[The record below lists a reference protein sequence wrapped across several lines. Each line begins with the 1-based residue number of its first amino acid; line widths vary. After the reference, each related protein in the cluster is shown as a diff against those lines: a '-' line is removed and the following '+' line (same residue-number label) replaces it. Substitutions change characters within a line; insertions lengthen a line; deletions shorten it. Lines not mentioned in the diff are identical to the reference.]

1 MSNGLFDLGETFT
14 DVARGAADYYLG
26 RENIQDVQQLGREQQ
41 EALTGLAGQVGEA
54 TQFRPYT
61 VTGTL
66 ADVSATP
73 EGGLTLGLS
82 PEQQALQEQLMGQ
95 AAGLFGQVGQ
105 DPAAQ
110 QAAIFEQIRA
120 TQRPE
125 EERQRLA
132 LEERMLSQ
140 GRLGLGSAAY
150 GGSSP
155 ELLAQE
161 TARQEAMS
169 RASLSA
175 RQQALAEQQQSLA
188 GATGLLGAGYMP
200 QQQALGLFGAAA
212 VPAEFADVGRRTG
225 AQYLAQ
231 LGGRGTETRLQAEDM
246 ANQLR
251 LQQQRSL
258 LDSLLGREA
267 TLQEQIAAAASK
279 QPGLASGEVGLFSG
293 IFDDAQNYLSGLPV
307 IGGFFGGGGGAV
319 SNPALGGQAA
329 PMVSMGDSDGDGVAD
344 WLDQNPNDPNQ
355 V

>member
-1 MSNGLFDLGETFT
+1 MSNGLFDLTGA
-14 DVARGAADYYLG
+14 ARGAADYYLG

-41 EALTGLAGQVGEA
+41 EALTGLAGQVGETA
-54 TQFRPYT
+54 RFQPYT

-267 TLQEQIAAAASK
+267 TLQEQIAAAALK

>member
-1 MSNGLFDLGETFT
+1 MSDGLLGLGETFT

-26 RENIQDVQQLGREQQ
+26 RENIKDVQQLGREQQ
-41 EALTGLAGQVGEA
+41 AALTELAGQVGEA
-54 TQFRPYT
+54 TQFKPYT

-82 PEQQALQEQLMGQ
+82 PEQQALQNQLMGQ
-95 AAGLFGQVGQ
+95 AAGLFGTVGQ

-140 GRLGLGSAAY
+140 GRLGLSSAAY

-169 RASLSA
+169 KANLGA
-175 RQQALAEQQQSLA
+175 RQQALAEQQQALA
-188 GATGLLGAGYMP
+188 GATGLLGAGYRP
-200 QQQALGLFGAAA
+200 QQEALGLFGAAA
-212 VPAEFADVGRRTG
+212 TPAGYAAGDRRTG
-225 AQYLAQ
+225 AQYQAELG
-231 LGGRGTETRLQAEDM
+231 LGGVEARTQAEDM

-251 LQQQRSL
+251 IQQQRSL

-267 TLQEQIAAAASK
+267 TLQEQLVAGVLKDPNIATGAD
-279 QPGLASGEVGLFSG
+279 GLLGGPIG
-293 IFDDAQNYLSGLPV
+293 DA
-307 IGGFFGGGGGAV
+307 IGGFIGGLFGGGGE
-319 SNPALGGQAA
+319 
-329 PMVSMGDSDGDGVAD
+329 
-344 WLDQNPNDPNQ
+344 
-355 V
+355 

>member
-1 MSNGLFDLGETFT
+1 MSDGLLGLGETFT

-26 RENIQDVQQLGREQQ
+26 RENIKDVQQLGREQQ
-41 EALTGLAGQVGEA
+41 AALTELAGQVGEA
-54 TQFRPYT
+54 TQFKPYT

-82 PEQQALQEQLMGQ
+82 PEQQALQNQLMGQ
-95 AAGLFGQVGQ
+95 AAGLFGTVGQ

-140 GRLGLGSAAY
+140 GRLGLSSAAY

-169 RASLSA
+169 RANLGA
-175 RQQALAEQQQSLA
+175 RQQALAEQQQALA
-188 GATGLLGAGYMP
+188 GATGLLGAGYRP
-200 QQQALGLFGAAA
+200 QQEALGLFGAAA
-212 VPAEFADVGRRTG
+212 TPAGYAAGDRRTG
-225 AQYLAQ
+225 AQYQAELG
-231 LGGRGTETRLQAEDM
+231 LGGVEARTQAEDM

-251 LQQQRSL
+251 IQQQRSL

-267 TLQEQIAAAASK
+267 TLQEQLVAGVLKDPTIATGAD
-279 QPGLASGEVGLFSG
+279 GLLGGPIG
-293 IFDDAQNYLSGLPV
+293 DA
-307 IGGFFGGGGGAV
+307 IGGFIGG
-319 SNPALGGQAA
+319 LFE
-329 PMVSMGDSDGDGVAD
+329 
-344 WLDQNPNDPNQ
+344 
-355 V
+355 

>member
-1 MSNGLFDLGETFT
+1 MSNGLFGLGDTFT

-41 EALTGLAGQVGEA
+41 QALTGLAGQVGEA
-54 TQFRPYT
+54 TQFRPYA

-161 TARQEAMS
+161 TARQEAMA
-169 RASLSA
+169 RANVGA
-175 RQQALAEQQQSLA
+175 RQQALAEQQQALA
-188 GATGLLGAGYMP
+188 GATGLLGAGYRP
-200 QQQALGLFGAAA
+200 QQEALGLFGAAA
-212 VPAEFADVGRRTG
+212 TPAGFADIGRRTG
-225 AQYLAQ
+225 AQYGAELG
-231 LGGRGTETRLQAEDM
+231 LGGIEARMQAEDL

-267 TLQEQIAAAASK
+267 TLQEQLVSGVLEDPSI
-279 QPGLASGEVGLFSG
+279 ASGEEGVFGG
-293 IFDDAQNYLSGLPV
+293 EIGQR
-307 IGGFFGGGGGAV
+307 IGGFIGG
-319 SNPALGGQAA
+319 LF
-329 PMVSMGDSDGDGVAD
+329 D
-344 WLDQNPNDPNQ
+344 
-355 V
+355 